1 MSLFDDF
8 DEDFADVG
16 GDDAGDDFDYSMDDE
31 FDQLRP
37 ADDDDDAMF
46 SDDDDESVSSSGG
59 SVSGYL
65 GQFTAGQR
73 LILAFLLLIDF
84 IAVGGALMVM
94 MGII

>member
-8 DEDFADVG
+8 DEDFADVSS
-16 GDDAGDDFDYSMDDE
+16 DDAGDNFDYSMDDE

-37 ADDDDDAMF
+37 VDDEDEDAF
-46 SDDDDESVSSSGG
+46 VDGDDESVSSSGG

-73 LILAFLLLIDF
+73 LILAFLLLIDVL
-84 IAVGGALMVM
+84 AVSAALMMVT
-94 MGII
+94 GII